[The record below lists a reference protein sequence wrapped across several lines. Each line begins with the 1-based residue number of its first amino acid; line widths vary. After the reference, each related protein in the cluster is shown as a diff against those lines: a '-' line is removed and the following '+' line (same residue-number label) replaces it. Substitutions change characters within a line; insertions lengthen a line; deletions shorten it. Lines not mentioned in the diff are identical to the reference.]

1 MNAYQNWKKK
11 IETHHPSW
19 YSRARLAYSTS
30 LLEFGSLGS
39 YQWDTNTIPIFP
51 PFSWHYIS
59 KRSKEIMELLFI
71 RFRIIY
77 MKISSTSLDTFSKF
91 FNSSKMRK
99 DLVMSNFVRLFGGIS
114 WGTFED
120 FKWRAPSWRFLAF
133 WIASNTIYRWLVKCC
148 PVLHPISEILKAEFS
163 KLPEILSTLKL
174 IC

>member
-59 KRSKEIMELLFI
+59 KHSKEIMELLYI
-71 RFRIIY
+71 EGLGVIY
-77 MKISSTSLDTFSKF
+77 KKISSANLDAFSEF
-91 FNSSKMRK
+91 FKSSKMRK
-99 DLVMSNFVRLFGGIS
+99 DLVMSNFVRLFGWIS
-114 WGTFED
+114 WARDIWGLQMESTV
-120 FKWRAPSWRFLAF
+120 LA
-133 WIASNTIYRWLVKCC
+133 
-148 PVLHPISEILKAEFS
+148 
-163 KLPEILSTLKL
+163 LSCLL
-174 IC
+174 NSQQHYIPMAR